1 MSASTPRVDPDLLP
15 ALRADLA
22 RSRFTVAGVT
32 ELLGPMASAALDR
45 EQALPAQRVTAVSDE
60 PCATLVRLF
69 TLGDPVDVRE
79 AAAALPTL
87 GVDGAV
93 ALGLVAP
100 EGDAV
105 VALCDVR
112 PYAADG
118 VDWWVASDL
127 GELATGSPLRHEHVL
142 GVGGAST
149 TLASWTPR
157 PHVERALDVGT
168 GSGVQA
174 LHLDTHADEVVVT
187 DLSTRA
193 LAYARFT
200 AALDEAE
207 WDVRAGSM
215 LEPVAGERFGLVV
228 SNPPF
233 VITPRSDAVPFF
245 EYRDGGAAGDEV
257 VADLVGAVAE
267 HLEPGGIAQFLGNWE
282 VPRGTT
288 WTERVGAWLDGTG
301 LDAWV
306 VQREVQDPAEYA
318 ETWARDGG
326 HHPGTADFNAMYSAW
341 LDDFA
346 ARDVEAIGLGVLTL
360 QRPRTE
366 RPPFV
371 DLMDVPWPVE
381 SPMGP
386 AVLAGLDVRT
396 WLAEHDDDAVLGV
409 PWWCAADVH
418 EERHTVPG
426 AADPSVI
433 LLRQGGGLRRNLALS
448 TVTAAFASVCDGD
461 LSARAAAAAIAGLLH
476 LDGTAVRAEIAAFVR
491 DAAKDGLLV
500 RERPDR
506 RASGEPLVSEHS
518 LI

>member
-1 MSASTPRVDPDLLP
+1 MTASTPRVDPVLLP
-15 ALRADLA
+15 ALRADLVQ
-22 RSRFTVAGVT
+22 SGFTVAGVT
-32 ELLGPMASAALDR
+32 ELLGPMAAAALER
-45 EQALPAQRVTAVSDE
+45 EQALPAQRVTAASDE
-60 PCATLVRLF
+60 PCATLLRLF

-79 AAAALPTL
+79 AAAALPTV

-93 ALGLVAP
+93 ALGLLAP

-105 VALCDVR
+105 VARCDLR

-127 GELATGSPLRHEHVL
+127 GELATGAPLHQDHVL
-142 GVGGAST
+142 GIGGAST

-168 GSGVQA
+168 GCGVQA
-174 LHLDTHADEVVVT
+174 LHLGAHADEVVVT

-193 LAYARFT
+193 LAYARFN
-200 AALDEAE
+200 AALDETA

-215 LEPVAGERFGLVV
+215 LDPVAGEQFGLVV

-233 VITPRSDAVPFF
+233 VITPRSGEVPLF
-245 EYRDGGAAGDEV
+245 EYRDGGAAGDAV
-257 VADLVGAVAE
+257 VRNLVRAVGE

-288 WTERVGAWLDGTG
+288 WTERVGTWLEGTG

-306 VQREVQDPAEYA
+306 VQREVQDPAQYA

-326 HHPGTADFNAMYSAW
+326 HHPRTADFNSMYAAW

-346 ARDVEAIGLGVLTL
+346 ARDVEAIGFGVITL
-360 QRPRTE
+360 QRPRTD
-366 RPPFV
+366 RATFV

-386 AVLAGLDVRT
+386 AVLAGIDART
-396 WLAEHDDDAVLGV
+396 WLAEHDDDVVASTA
-409 PWWCAADVH
+409 WRCAPDVH
-418 EERHTVPG
+418 EERHALPG
-426 AADPSVI
+426 AADPSAV
-433 LLRQGGGLRRNLALS
+433 LLRQGGGLRRHLPLT
-448 TVTAAFASVCDGD
+448 TVTSGFASVCDGT
-461 LSARAAAAAIAGLLH
+461 LAAGAAAAAIAGLLG
-476 LDGTAVRAEIAAFVR
+476 LDGAQVRSEVVAFVR

-500 RERPDR
+500 
-506 RASGEPLVSEHS
+506 H
-518 LI
+518 